1 MKKQE
6 ICLYSFEEL
15 SEEAQKKVMDRERMG
30 VAQLHD
36 EFVADGYFG
45 TMEKFA
51 EITKTEFHTNYGV
64 FVKCKDEY
72 CDQETLEGKYLFRY
86 VANEIIPYITRG
98 KYFSMPGKYVN
109 GKYEYKSRRS
119 RVLSSVG
126 DDCPLTGMC
135 YDYDILKP
143 LVDYYHNWA
152 RPEYDGY
159 TFEDL
164 MQDCYDAIYSTYEKD
179 VEYGSSD
186 DFVREELEGPN
197 YDGVLYY
204 EDGTRYEGPAFA
216 AA

>member
-30 VAQLHD
+30 IAQLHD
-36 EFVADGYFG
+36 EFVADDYFG

-64 FVKCKDEY
+64 FVKCKNEY

-98 KYFSMPGKYVN
+98 KYYHNWKTG
-109 GKYEYKSRRS
+109 KSRRS
-119 RVLSSVG
+119 HIFKSVG

-135 YDYDILKP
+135 YDYNILKP
-143 LVDYYHNWA
+143 VVDYFHNWA

-164 MQDCYDAIYSTYEKD
+164 MQDCYDAIYSAYEKE
-179 VEYGSSD
+179 VEYGYSD
-186 DFVREELEGPN
+186 EFVREELKGPN
-197 YDGVLYY
+197 YEGVLYY
-204 EDGTRYEGPAFA
+204 EDGTKYEGPAFA